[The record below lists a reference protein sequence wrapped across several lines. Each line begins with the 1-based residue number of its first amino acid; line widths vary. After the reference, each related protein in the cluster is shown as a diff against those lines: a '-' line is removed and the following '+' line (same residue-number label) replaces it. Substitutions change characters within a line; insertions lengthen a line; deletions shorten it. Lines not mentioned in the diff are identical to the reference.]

1 MSAAGADAPL
11 WTPSPEAMARMK
23 AIFWE
28 GTEHWDALLE
38 RRAEMSGTLVL
49 SDFTREAIAAFAAR

>member
-1 MSAAGADAPL
+1 
-11 WTPSPEAMARMK
+11 MALMK
-23 AIFWE
+23 RTFWE

-49 SDFTREAIAAFAAR
+49 SDFARRAIASFGAR